1 MAGLLGNRG
10 PVQNTGALTSYRG
23 GPTPTSV
30 QEAEA
35 NAAEQNHNFYSD
47 VPAGFVSGIRGTV
60 GSTKAY
66 VASALDAAGHHNA
79 AKNMYQSAAEDAAVA
94 QNVAPE
100 VASLEQVHG
109 VGDFGRWAAGKVGGG
124 LSAIPVA
131 MAGGLAGRA
140 LLGGAGGAAIG
151 AGASFQ
157 PSMAGAHI
165 QALNNDPATAGLSPQ
180 EKFAR
185 GSLVGTGEAA
195 LMGLAPG
202 AMAERVFTRAPV
214 ATTLRGAAL
223 NTAGEALKHSAGMG
237 VASAG
242 ANAVDQ
248 AAMIQAGSQKPFD
261 IGQVGEEGLGGAV
274 GMLPMAAP
282 HALGAHVGDYLAA
295 GGRAGADA
303 AKRAGKFTA
312 DAAVA
317 GAKASAP
324 LADRAMGAGSDAVDN
339 LKRAFS
345 PSADFYMQHPELA
358 ELSKPQSIPPEVAN
372 GADADVLAWGEQ
384 DNARRNTLAKT
395 QAERV
400 LADANASGF
409 DKHAAKSVLESADPY
424 AWEKYSAGVHAR
436 QGTENVAAALGQ
448 AGAEMRGWM
457 ERMKDRGGEAFQ
469 TFKDNTDL
477 MGGDGT
483 KYNKERTA
491 EQKAQDD
498 EYYSVMAEPVARAG
512 GGDPDVALFG
522 ASALRS
528 FVLGRFGDVDG
539 NGVVDVPHG
548 LLKTYGDNLPALTA
562 RAYDALRRQGL
573 TKSMDAD
580 AAVLLKE
587 VNAVVKER
595 KAVHTTA
602 EAAVRDGLTLKAQK
616 HMPEHMIRHV
626 SGEISNYLEKHYGRD
641 KSGAGR
647 AHDEAFEQHM
657 EDMFGPSKEAV
668 LNNLRLLHEQHRMSA
683 KYGNEATTKNVVGE
697 DRAGNSD
704 DHAYGETDHE
714 APLFEQSPKSRYHA
728 HETKGNAP
736 RAYDVTDR
744 YDAQAI
750 DRKLQSLNPAEYE
763 SKHDHQLNKSVVKA
777 DSVGVVDHANETGD
791 NQYLTSLLDKHPDL
805 SYAQINERYKVLRT
819 TERTPEDNEPVDV
832 KPAELAEP
840 LTNKGRENK
849 ASWGDVTTLKQKQ
862 ADGSFKNVP
871 VDTIAHGRVF
881 LTRASKDYAV
891 SAGDESMQ
899 FATSAQKLINKMMER
914 RGMGAFDERTMDMTG
929 VQQKLSLFAAGL
941 TSLLH
946 AGEDFKYSDDP
957 RMHNTEARRAERVH
971 AFTGDMQVKMPD
983 GKMKTVTSVD
993 GFPDNFVLY
1002 DFGGGKKLTLG
1013 EAREQARAEAGVH
1026 KTGPTPTDKE
1036 GNAKPYKA
1044 SKRATEKT
1052 ELGDIP
1058 DMTRGELH
1066 TAWAA
1071 ENDKVLLNEYAKKRE
1086 ELTSPRAG
1094 VAKMA
1099 AARMKAIAEH
1109 FGKDDA
1115 WRLKKAEVKTT
1126 EEMAGTVA
1134 RMEAFASAHN
1144 DRVGGVESVST
1155 PLTGAVKE
1163 HYNSERLRQN
1173 MREVEHSGP
1182 HRSVAYREAT
1192 GSRDKKTAGP
1202 VGQAEWGT
1210 GRKSEHHGIGESEE
1224 MAALKA
1230 AEHDNKV
1237 HDFESSFDGLRVN
1250 DTTVPLKE
1258 RSLENAAVARVK
1270 DLKARGQML
1279 DRRIESM
1286 RSEGVNEQRIAVGE
1300 ARREVLLTE
1309 YNKELDKWRALKDK
1323 RVAIEEAAA
1332 ARKSE
1337 ADNQMSAAVGARA
1350 LDARSTYPELAQ
1362 VKGVKPEAPKPTFA
1376 EQVAA
1381 NKATREAKMARRAA
1395 EVAEF
1400 RAKKDAEAK
1409 AGVEFTRALAEE
1421 SADYLRE
1428 MRFDLQERLSDGSA
1442 TTPEMSDQLA
1452 AVEKAIAERFPR
1464 PTLRERIAA
1473 KKDDTKFDPAK
1484 LEHAL
1489 LKEDYTSLETPEQVM
1504 DFAKQVRAE
1513 HKRLDALDEAD
1524 QLESGKD
1531 VQLSQATYGLVS
1543 DAKGYLR
1550 GAAGMDYASFF
1561 DGMPGDH
1568 DALGRQMAEILVG
1581 RKPTSPEPGTKFNK
1595 ESAAP
1600 EGEATKH
1607 DASTSEGQKA
1617 LAAELFKRVG
1627 KGVKLV
1633 FSDAKS
1639 IDGSASWKNNA
1650 ETHKS
1655 VIRLAMNAVD
1665 PLSKLHHE
1673 SMHEFFHRLI
1683 EGGRSN
1689 AQETLLKAANGEW
1702 VRRQLELTFQ
1712 HEPEVLKQLA
1722 NDPAERVAYMYQLW
1736 TADKIKVG
1744 PQTETIFTKVL
1755 NTLRKVFGQLSA
1767 DQQAV
1772 EMMKQFYDG
1781 AMADRDAMARV
1792 LDTNE
1797 ARGAYL
1803 RKTAMIT
1810 KPLLSH
1816 GAEWVGFANNALIG
1830 SKNVHLDWIGNELY
1844 NKVGVQ
1850 GKKQGLLSAKE
1861 QAEAQ
1866 LQNMAA
1872 DALRGLSKQEVDM
1885 VLESSQKGTWSS
1897 DPKLLAAE
1905 QKMQAFFKH
1914 AFEYAGEAGVKTWNA
1929 AANEGKGAWE
1939 PMQAIKD
1946 YRMPVSW
1953 DASKLVQDGAR
1964 FKALLLEHH
1973 ADELAHIAAESNNEV
1988 AEGRTAGDYT
1998 ASWER
2003 LNNPEKK
2010 GETAA
2015 ITPEDIAEAI
2025 MSRMVRTN
2033 GQVALKESANSL
2045 GFSPHM
2051 QAVNKRSL
2059 HWIDQKVFHE
2069 FQEKDP
2075 AKIITTYIGQL
2086 AHRAEY
2092 SRRFGADGKILQDRM
2107 EKAWHADIDAMM
2119 EKAGVKDAVKT
2130 AMDNAEQSAKDG
2142 YDTTWQEELGYLL
2155 GKEDY
2160 KDAEEAGEAIT
2171 QLSMMNLDSARKS
2184 IMAQEGTLGNDISP
2198 LLRRV
2203 NAYSI
2208 VYQNVRLLGYP
2219 LLSSLIDPLGIMVNG
2234 GEFKDAYSTL
2244 KRGLTAVV
2252 KDWGE
2257 LTGLREKKESDRDDI
2272 TKLSEMIGTTDSGMF
2287 MSTLGQTYGSQYLGE
2302 KARNLNDKFFRWN
2315 GMESFNKAMREGAT
2329 QAAIHAIKRHIE
2341 KPSEHSERFFKE
2353 YGLDVGGYDLKE
2365 LSAAFTKHRGDA
2377 HATSAIA
2384 AAENHTRKV
2393 TRGGLS
2399 ASELRTLARIGVK
2412 PSGGKHLIGADGRL
2426 NVENRN
2432 VQQAVMRWVDG
2443 AILRPNAAIRPTMS
2457 SDPHYATFYHL
2468 KGFMYAT
2475 QAVILRRVQT
2485 EIKNGNSDPLM
2496 MLFAGYIPV
2505 MLAADAAKGVLQEL
2519 AGGGAPTW
2527 EHGSA
2532 GEVLEHGVERAGLPG
2547 VGQLGIDALRY
2558 GPTSL
2563 LGPNVEQFT
2572 RAMTQPVHQTFTDAI
2587 MAGPLSIANHGG
2599 SGGQTNVID

>member
-1 MAGLLGNRG
+1 
-10 PVQNTGALTSYRG
+10 
-23 GPTPTSV
+23 
-30 QEAEA
+30 
-35 NAAEQNHNFYSD
+35 
-47 VPAGFVSGIRGTV
+47 
-60 GSTKAY
+60 
-66 VASALDAAGHHNA
+66 
-79 AKNMYQSAAEDAAVA
+79 
-94 QNVAPE
+94 
-100 VASLEQVHG
+100 
-109 VGDFGRWAAGKVGGG
+109 
-124 LSAIPVA
+124 
-131 MAGGLAGRA
+131 
-140 LLGGAGGAAIG
+140 
-151 AGASFQ
+151 
-157 PSMAGAHI
+157 
-165 QALNNDPATAGLSPQ
+165 
-180 EKFAR
+180 
-185 GSLVGTGEAA
+185 
-195 LMGLAPG
+195 
-202 AMAERVFTRAPV
+202 
-214 ATTLRGAAL
+214 
-223 NTAGEALKHSAGMG
+223 
-237 VASAG
+237 
-242 ANAVDQ
+242 
-248 AAMIQAGSQKPFD
+248 
-261 IGQVGEEGLGGAV
+261 
-274 GMLPMAAP
+274 
-282 HALGAHVGDYLAA
+282 
-295 GGRAGADA
+295 
-303 AKRAGKFTA
+303 
-312 DAAVA
+312 
-317 GAKASAP
+317 
-324 LADRAMGAGSDAVDN
+324 
-339 LKRAFS
+339 
-345 PSADFYMQHPELA
+345 
-358 ELSKPQSIPPEVAN
+358 
-372 GADADVLAWGEQ
+372 
-384 DNARRNTLAKT
+384 
-395 QAERV
+395 
-400 LADANASGF
+400 
-409 DKHAAKSVLESADPY
+409 
-424 AWEKYSAGVHAR
+424 
-436 QGTENVAAALGQ
+436 
-448 AGAEMRGWM
+448 
-457 ERMKDRGGEAFQ
+457 
-469 TFKDNTDL
+469 
-477 MGGDGT
+477 
-483 KYNKERTA
+483 
-491 EQKAQDD
+491 
-498 EYYSVMAEPVARAG
+498 
-512 GGDPDVALFG
+512 
-522 ASALRS
+522 
-528 FVLGRFGDVDG
+528 
-539 NGVVDVPHG
+539 
-548 LLKTYGDNLPALTA
+548 
-562 RAYDALRRQGL
+562 
-573 TKSMDAD
+573 
-580 AAVLLKE
+580 
-587 VNAVVKER
+587 
-595 KAVHTTA
+595 
-602 EAAVRDGLTLKAQK
+602 
-616 HMPEHMIRHV
+616 
-626 SGEISNYLEKHYGRD
+626 
-641 KSGAGR
+641 
-647 AHDEAFEQHM
+647 
-657 EDMFGPSKEAV
+657 
-668 LNNLRLLHEQHRMSA
+668 
-683 KYGNEATTKNVVGE
+683 
-697 DRAGNSD
+697 
-704 DHAYGETDHE
+704 
-714 APLFEQSPKSRYHA
+714 
-728 HETKGNAP
+728 
-736 RAYDVTDR
+736 
-744 YDAQAI
+744 
-750 DRKLQSLNPAEYE
+750 
-763 SKHDHQLNKSVVKA
+763 
-777 DSVGVVDHANETGD
+777 
-791 NQYLTSLLDKHPDL
+791 
-805 SYAQINERYKVLRT
+805 
-819 TERTPEDNEPVDV
+819 
-832 KPAELAEP
+832 
-840 LTNKGRENK
+840 
-849 ASWGDVTTLKQKQ
+849 
-862 ADGSFKNVP
+862 
-871 VDTIAHGRVF
+871 
-881 LTRASKDYAV
+881 
-891 SAGDESMQ
+891 
-899 FATSAQKLINKMMER
+899 
-914 RGMGAFDERTMDMTG
+914 
-929 VQQKLSLFAAGL
+929 
-941 TSLLH
+941 
-946 AGEDFKYSDDP
+946 
-957 RMHNTEARRAERVH
+957 
-971 AFTGDMQVKMPD
+971 
-983 GKMKTVTSVD
+983 
-993 GFPDNFVLY
+993 
-1002 DFGGGKKLTLG
+1002 
-1013 EAREQARAEAGVH
+1013 
-1026 KTGPTPTDKE
+1026 
-1036 GNAKPYKA
+1036 
-1044 SKRATEKT
+1044 
-1052 ELGDIP
+1052 
-1058 DMTRGELH
+1058 MTRGELH

-1816 GAEWVGFANNALIG
+1816 GAEWAGFANNALIG